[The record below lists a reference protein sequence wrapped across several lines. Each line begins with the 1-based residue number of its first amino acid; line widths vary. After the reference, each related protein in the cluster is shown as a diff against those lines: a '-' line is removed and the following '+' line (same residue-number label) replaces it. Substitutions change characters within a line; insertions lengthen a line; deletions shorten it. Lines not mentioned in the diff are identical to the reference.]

1 MLNGDKG
8 TKYAQRVI
16 KEYGV
21 HEENDFDQLRKLDRK
36 AKRPAEIFAY
46 VYGTVSLLVFGL
58 GMCLVLGVIGDIF
71 PLGVALGIVGIGMMV
86 STLFIYKKMFESG
99 KKKYGAEILRI
110 SGGILDCDADKN

>member
-1 MLNGDKG
+1 MLNGDKE

-21 HEENDFDQLRKLDRK
+21 HEETDIDKLRKLDRK

-46 VYGTVSLLVFGL
+46 VYGTVSALVFGV
-58 GMCLVLGVIGDIF
+58 GMCLAMRVIGDLF
-71 PLGVALGIVGIGMMV
+71 PLGVVLGIVGIGMMV
-86 STLFIYKKMFESG
+86 STWFIYKKMFASG

-110 SGGILDCDADKN
+110 SGAMLNDNADEN